1 MLFLDGI
8 NTENSI
14 VSDIF
19 GWFYRRDQME
29 KERLRRISVRGSV
42 LFVVML
48 MFALGVSIKLFSM
61 QVNEYEYYQNKVI
74 NNIQQEYTIS
84 ADRGNIYDAN
94 MTPVAINVTTYRVFL
109 DPVAIQSGSSA
120 GDADATA
127 ALIADNLSE
136 ILGVDRDNVYNR
148 ALRKG
153 SKDETIKRKVEEVV
167 AEELRTFISKYGLSR
182 KIYLEATPVRYY
194 PYGDVAANVIGV
206 MGTDKG
212 LLGVELSYNSY
223 LEGTPGRYIVT
234 RNAQSAEMPDDYDYY
249 IEAEDGLSAVLT
261 IDMNIQRILEKQLKD
276 SFNNGKGG
284 EPSVGLVMNVKTGAV
299 LAMGQYPSFDLNS
312 PYSLGDTLFADRL
325 ESSGYENG
333 TSEYNEALWT
343 QIYSMWNNKSV
354 SYLYEPGSTMKVLS
368 AAAAL
373 EEGKVSFSENF
384 SCRGN
389 LKVADTTINCH
400 KRSGHGTRN
409 YAYMLQQSCNPA
421 MMLVAARLGNSL
433 YYQYFT
439 DYGYTST
446 TGIDLPGEARG
457 LYVSKSGFNAVE
469 LACYS
474 FGQTFKTTPLQQLTA
489 ICSVAN
495 GGYVVEPYIVSSLI
509 DSNGNEA
516 VKHETTTKRKV
527 LSSSTCDLLLDVL
540 EKGVSGDGGA
550 KNVYVAGYKIAAK
563 TGTSEKRDK
572 VNPETGKKDY
582 RIGSCVAIAPAD
594 DPEIAVFIMVD
605 EPGVKNKYASVIVAP
620 YMSALLSELLPYLG
634 VERNYSSDEMDRM
647 VISIANYK
655 GNSVDSATAAL
666 KKLGLAYEVIGEG
679 ETVTSQIPSS
689 GSKITKINGKVIL
702 YTGGET
708 STKYVTVPKLV
719 DQTAANAIKQL
730 ASLGLNV
737 LIEGSANYD
746 EGVGAMVVSQSHEA
760 GTRIQQ
766 GAVITINCQHL
777 DGTD

>member
-1 MLFLDGI
+1 
-8 NTENSI
+8 
-14 VSDIF
+14 
-19 GWFYRRDQME
+19 ME
-29 KERLRRISVRGSV
+29 KERLRRISIRGSV

-48 MFALGVSIKLFSM
+48 IFALGVSIKLFSM

-94 MTPVAINVTTYRVFL
+94 MTPVAISVTTYRVFL

-120 GDADATA
+120 GDAETTA
-127 ALIADNLSE
+127 SLIADGLSE
-136 ILGVDRDNVYNR
+136 ILGVDRDTIYKR

-153 SKDETIKRKVEEVV
+153 SKDETIKRKVEETV
-167 AEELRTFISKYGLSR
+167 AEELRAFISKYGFSR

-194 PYGDVAANVIGV
+194 PYGGLAANVIGV

-223 LEGTPGRYIVT
+223 LKGTPGRYIVT
-234 RNAQSAEMPDDYDYY
+234 RNAQSAEMPEDYDYY
-249 IEAEDGLSAVLT
+249 IDAEDGLSAVLT
-261 IDMNIQRILEKQLKD
+261 IDMNIQRMLEKQLKD
-276 SFNNGKGG
+276 AFNNGKGG
-284 EPSVGLVMNVKTGAV
+284 EPSVGLVMNVKTGAI

-325 ESSGYENG
+325 AASGYESG

-373 EEGKVSFSENF
+373 EEGKVSFTENF
-384 SCRGN
+384 SCSGS
-389 LKVADTTINCH
+389 LKVADTKINCH
-400 KRSGHGTRN
+400 KSYGHGTRN
-409 YAYMLQQSCNPA
+409 YAYMLQQSCNPT
-421 MMLVAARLGNSL
+421 MMLVAARLGSSL

-495 GGYVVEPYIVSSLI
+495 GGYVVEPYIVSSLV

-527 LSSSTCDLLLDVL
+527 LSSSTCDMLLDVL
-540 EKGVSGDGGA
+540 EQGVSGGGGA
-550 KNVYVAGYKIAAK
+550 KNAYVAGYKIAAK

-594 DPEIAVFIMVD
+594 EPEIAVLIMVD
-605 EPGVKNKYASVIVAP
+605 EPGVRNKYGSTIAAP

-634 VERNYSSDEMDRM
+634 VERNYSSDEMNRM
-647 VISIANYK
+647 VITVGNYK
-655 GNSVDSATAAL
+655 GNSVDNAKAAL
-666 KKLGLAYEVIGEG
+666 KKLGLAYEVIGDG
-679 ETVTSQIPSS
+679 DTVTSQIPAS

-708 STKYVTVPKLV
+708 DPRYVTVPKLV

-730 ASLGLNV
+730 AALGLNV

-746 EGVGAMVVSQSHEA
+746 EGVGAVVISQSHEA
-760 GTRIQQ
+760 ETRIQQ
-766 GAVITINCQHL
+766 GAVITIKCQHL